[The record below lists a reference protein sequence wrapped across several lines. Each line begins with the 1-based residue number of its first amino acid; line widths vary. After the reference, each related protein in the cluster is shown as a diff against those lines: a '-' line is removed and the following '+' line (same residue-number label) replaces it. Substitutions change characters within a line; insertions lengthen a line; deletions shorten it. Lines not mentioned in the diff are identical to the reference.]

1 MRNIIEWLKNHSPL
15 DYLLVGLLILLVSL
29 VFKLPSVISTNSTNQ
44 AQLTA
49 VLSEAKENLISEIES
64 KRTKA
69 KTGELQGQL
78 NRMFYPV
85 GSNAFNTD
93 YAN

>member
-1 MRNIIEWLKNHSPL
+1 MAIMKLKNVL
-15 DYLLVGLLILLVSL
+15 DGQAG
-29 VFKLPSVISTNSTNQ
+29 Q
-44 AQLTA
+44 AQLAA

-78 NRMFYPV
+78 NRMFQK
-85 GSNAFNTD
+85 F
-93 YAN
+93 